1 MTYRVVVLHGFKN
14 DLAEL
19 PLQVQKAA
27 ALALVSV
34 RDGDRT
40 GRPLDTRASVGDL
53 SDCYKLYF
61 DPDPH
66 AKPRYRLVY
75 RIVGNRVAALTVQA
89 VAVGR
94 REGMDAYLRAVRNL
108 DRD

>member
-1 MTYRVVVLHGFKN
+1 VTYRVVVLDGFKT

-19 PLQVQKAA
+19 PLEVQKAA

-34 RDGDRT
+34 RDGERS
-40 GRPLDTRASVGDL
+40 GRLLDERASVGDL

-75 RIVGNRVAALTVQA
+75 RIVGNRVAALTVHA
-89 VAVGR
+89 VSVGR
-94 REGMDAYLRAVRNL
+94 REGMDAYLRAVKNL